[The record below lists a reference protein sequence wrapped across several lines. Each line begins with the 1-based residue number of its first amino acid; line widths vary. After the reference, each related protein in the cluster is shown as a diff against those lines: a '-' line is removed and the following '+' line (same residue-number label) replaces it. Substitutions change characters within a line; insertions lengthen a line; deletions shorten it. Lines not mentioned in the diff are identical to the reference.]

1 MQEYVLKIKHPKAY
15 YGFYRFLQF
24 ILQIFFRIIYRVEE
38 KGREKIPREGGL
50 ILCSNHLSYID
61 PIIID
66 VFFPRCVFFMA
77 KAEVFEN
84 SFLASLSKFFNA
96 FPVNRN
102 TFDRKTLRNSLDII
116 NGGEVVGVFPQGT
129 RYPDG
134 AIGEGKKG
142 VGMISVMGNCPI
154 TPMVLSGT
162 NKIVQKPRK
171 RIFFPKVRINYGDAI
186 DVKQVKEEYSSKEA
200 IEIIVDRTMS
210 SLRDLYKE
218 IDK

>member
-1 MQEYVLKIKHPKAY
+1 MKEYVLKVKHPKAY
-15 YGFYRFLQF
+15 YGFYRFLQL
-24 ILQIFFRIIYRVEE
+24 ILQGFFRMIYRVEE
-38 KGREKIPREGGL
+38 KGREKVPMEGGL
-50 ILCSNHLSYID
+50 ILCSNHLAYID

-84 SFLASLSKFFNA
+84 RFIAPLSKFFNA

-102 TFDRKTLRNSLDII
+102 TFDRKTLRISLDII

-134 AIGEGKKG
+134 SIGDGKKG
-142 VGMISVMGNCPI
+142 VGMISLMGNCPI
-154 TPMVLSGT
+154 TPMALSGT
-162 NKIVQKPRK
+162 NRIVQKPHK

-186 DVKQVKEEYSSKEA
+186 DVRLIKEKYSNKEA
-200 IEIIVDRTMS
+200 IEKIVDMTMS
-210 SLRDLYKE
+210 SLRKLYKE